1 MFGSRSGVANR
12 ASHRNSSNCGTSAG
26 DEVKSVDAAGN
37 VDCMHYD
44 ALHRLT
50 TTLQLDDTGVPEK
63 DYIYDQGWNGMGRAW
78 MTCTRWA
85 PGGNPCS

>member
-1 MFGSRSGVANR
+1 
-12 ASHRNSSNCGTSAG
+12 
-26 DEVKSVDAAGN
+26 
-37 VDCMHYD
+37 MHYD